1 VLGGRRDRL
10 RAQSSCTGRE
20 GHAVLRSRS
29 EHSVPKSKTTKA
41 RFRPTLPRQGGGISA
56 GTRAPRPNAS
66 RAQNRGLPGQ
76 SWFAKRW
83 QDLQSCKP
91 AEHRQVV
98 DNVIILGGKK
108 IDNPWQCL
116 KSVRSSRDLGANP
129 SRGVC
134 QKLTSIA
141 LFATAGVALP
151 RTGPQVPAQDCT
163 AHPALTIQRR
173 QGMDRR
179 QPRGLGGRALAL
191 RPAVAGSATRRLGAA
206 SSRPWGAC

>member
-1 VLGGRRDRL
+1 MKSINFNANHGFHDFPSSLGTSGCQSHPPTQVLCEPTM
-10 RAQSSCTGRE
+10 QSCQG
-20 GHAVLRSRS
+20 
-29 EHSVPKSKTTKA
+29 
-41 RFRPTLPRQGGGISA
+41 TLPRQGGGISA
-56 GTRAPRPNAS
+56 GTRTPRPNAS

-98 DNVIILGGKK
+98 DNVIILGGTK

-134 QKLTSIA
+134 QKLKSIA

-151 RTGPQVPAQDCT
+151 RTG
-163 AHPALTIQRR
+163 
-173 QGMDRR
+173 
-179 QPRGLGGRALAL
+179 LAPYYL
-191 RPAVAGSATRRLGAA
+191 S
-206 SSRPWGAC
+206 